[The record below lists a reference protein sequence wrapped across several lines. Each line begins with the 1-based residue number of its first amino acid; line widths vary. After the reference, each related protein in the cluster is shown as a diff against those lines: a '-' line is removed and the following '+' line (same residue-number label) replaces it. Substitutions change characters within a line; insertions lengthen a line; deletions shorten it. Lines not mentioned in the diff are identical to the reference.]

1 MKDPKDPQ
9 ITLKSH
15 YFFFVLLGIFFF
27 AGGASAQVNTVEFGK
42 NRLQFKKFKWKYYQT
57 QNFNTYFSEGGQDL
71 GKFVCQLAEKEL
83 PGLEQFVEYGLQ
95 RRANIVIYNT
105 YNDMQQSN
113 IGLSMDWQTTGGIT
127 KLVNNKMVI
136 YYDGDHNHLRVQI
149 RQGIARI
156 LLENILFGDDLGE
169 FATNQALLDLPQWL
183 TDGYVDYAGETW
195 STTLDDQLKSAI
207 LSGRY
212 KNFYQFA
219 FEKPLLAGHA
229 FWYYMATKYKKENV
243 TYFLYLARVY
253 RNLNNAS
260 QRICKK
266 KFKEVLKDFMAEQE
280 DVFDKDIRGRRNFP
294 KGTVA
299 VVEDVNDHKDF
310 FHFSPNPAPRS
321 QTYAVVEFKHGKYSV
336 VLHEN
341 FINKKILLKN
351 GVRSD
356 AEQLDPHYPLIAWD
370 NKGTRL
376 ACVYWDRGKVKLF
389 VYDVVSRYKRVVQ
402 DLSDFQQVQDMKYM
416 LDNNTLLMSASR
428 NGQSD
433 IYVYKIDKDE
443 YRQITNDVYDDLDAT
458 FVTFPNKTGIIFSSN
473 RPSGMARNA
482 DTVLPSNYHYNVFLV
497 DNWNDMEGKQISQLT
512 YLKYGN
518 ARYPTQYNVNHFT
531 FISDENGINNRY
543 AGFFTTKRAG
553 IDTVY
558 KIGDELLHNP
568 DPKDVDSVLKAQNKE
583 QPDTVYSF
591 AITSDSSYI
600 FPITN
605 YQSGLSETKIAGD
618 VGQVTEVRQE
628 GDQKYLYKLKV
639 DEAAL
644 KKRNVIARMTD
655 YRKRTVTEAQVQGAN
670 VLSPRARTARP
681 DTSRRANDFFE
692 SEFDKDKRDT
702 STNNRRP
709 TPVSNDANPFSTR
722 PEPAREEPL
731 LKKAKLFDYK
741 LKFSV
746 DNFSAGFN
754 NDVLI
759 TRYQP
764 FTGSLPIN
772 LSGTDQ
778 FNGMLKA
785 SIFDLFEDIR
795 FTGAM
800 RLPFFGSGSGAS
812 TFAGQGGRSFVPTS
826 SSFFDGSGEWFARV
840 DYLKKLFDFSLLY
853 YRETQVGAY
862 VDTPLAIRIGGM
874 AEGGYDAKA
883 YTNLWQAIIK
893 YPFDK
898 VKSLRL
904 SVGLRTDKV
913 QLRPYGPAIAPY
925 SIDSAILGLPAQN
938 KQTYGL
944 LRLEYVYDNA
954 LMKATNIYN
963 GIRAKAY
970 MDWNMQLN
978 TTPGAG
984 EGKYMYNFGF
994 DARHYLP
1001 IYRNFIWAV
1010 RFAGDFSWGNRKVVY
1025 YLGGTD
1031 GWLFPKANNQPQP
1044 APDATYAF
1052 QSLAVNLRG
1061 FKQNVAN
1068 GNNALI
1074 LNSELRLPLFTTLF
1088 NKPINNAFLRNFQ
1101 LVQFFDLGSAWN
1113 GGYGG
1118 LSRPTLVIP
1127 SPDPVAPAGL
1137 NVKLKAGGIG
1147 PFAGGYGFGARS
1159 TLLGYF
1165 LRFDA
1170 GWQMNTF
1177 FGGKPVMNVSMGVD
1191 F

>member
-183 TDGYVDYAGETW
+183 TDGYIDYAGETW

-321 QTYAVVEFKHGKYSV
+321 QTYAVVEFKHGRYSV

-341 FINKKILLKN
+341 FINKKILLRN

-389 VYDVVSRYKRVVQ
+389 VYDVVSKYKRVVQ

-433 IYVYKIDKDE
+433 IFVYKIDKDE

-458 FVTFPNKTGIIFSSN
+458 FVTFPNKTGIIYSSN
-473 RPSGMARNA
+473 RPSGMARSA

-568 DPKDVDSVLKAQNKE
+568 DPKDVDSVLKSQNKE

-670 VLSPRARTARP
+670 ILAPRARTARP

-702 STNNRRP
+702 SANNRRP
-709 TPVSNDANPFSTR
+709 TAVSNDANPFSTR
-722 PEPAREEPL
+722 PEPREEPL

-800 RLPFFGSGSGAS
+800 RLPFFGSGSGAGA
-812 TFAGQGGRSFVPTS
+812 FAGQGGRSFVPTS

-874 AEGGYDAKA
+874 ADGGYDAKS

-925 SIDSAILGLPAQN
+925 SIDSAILELPAQN

-1068 GNNALI
+1068 GNNALV
-1074 LNSELRLPLFTTLF
+1074 LNSELRLPVFATLF

-1113 GGYGG
+1113 GAYGG
-1118 LSRPTLVIP
+1118 LSRPTLEIP
-1127 SPDPVAPAGL
+1127 SGDPVPPAAL
-1137 NVKLKAGGIG
+1137 NVRLKAGGIG